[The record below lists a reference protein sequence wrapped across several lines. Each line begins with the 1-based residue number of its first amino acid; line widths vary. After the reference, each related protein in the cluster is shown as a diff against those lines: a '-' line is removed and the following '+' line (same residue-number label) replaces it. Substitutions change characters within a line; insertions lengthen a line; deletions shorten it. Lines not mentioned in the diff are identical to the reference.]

1 MMISGYAKSPK
12 KGGVGSKSDKKGGY
26 GKKGQKGGFLAKWGV
41 AHMSENPAE
50 NTVAK

>member
-12 KGGVGSKSDKKGGY
+12 KGGGCQKGVKKGG
-26 GKKGQKGGFLAKWGV
+26 GCEKGQKGGFLAKWGV

-50 NTVAK
+50 NTVAF